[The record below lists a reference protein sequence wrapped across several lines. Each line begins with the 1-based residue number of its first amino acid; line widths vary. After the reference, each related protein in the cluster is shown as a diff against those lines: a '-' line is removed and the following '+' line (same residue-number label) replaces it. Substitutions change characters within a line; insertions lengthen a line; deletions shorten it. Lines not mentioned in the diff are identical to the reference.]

1 MIRAVLVVIMHEFFA
16 SSVIQGALFPTAL
29 IAVVT
34 ASMSV
39 MVLAHRLSFLT
50 VGVSH
55 ASLAGLGIAVTL
67 SLPLLPTATF
77 ISCLLAMLLA
87 WMPRNEG
94 ISEDTGTGL
103 LFAGSM
109 ALGIVLLSR
118 VSQSEVNIFGL
129 LFGDIL
135 TVNPDE
141 SLWLSFVGAVI
152 VLLLAIFARRW
163 WSIAFDPVTASASGL
178 AVGPLRI
185 LLYATVGMSVMMC
198 VKLAGIV
205 LTTGMMVLPAATA
218 WFWGRSLPGLWALSV
233 AVALSGSFIGLYI
246 SYVWDWPSGA
256 TVVLILCLMF
266 IVSWGILW
274 IKKLLGK
281 RRLKLE

>member
-1 MIRAVLVVIMHEFFA
+1 MLHDFLTSPVIH
-16 SSVIQGALFPTAL
+16 GALLPAGL

-39 MVLAHRLSFLT
+39 MILAHRLSFLT

-55 ASLAGLGIAVTL
+55 ASLAGLGLAVTL

-77 ISCLLAMLLA
+77 ISCILAVLLA
-87 WMPRNEG
+87 WMPKSDG

-118 VSQSEVNIFGL
+118 VSQSEVNLFSL

-141 SLWLSFVGAVI
+141 YRWLAFVAVVI
-152 VLLLAIFARRW
+152 ILLLLIFARRW
-163 WSIAFDPVTASASGL
+163 WSIAFDPVTAAASGL

-185 LLYATVGMSVMMC
+185 LLYATVGMTVMMC

-205 LTTGMMVLPAATA
+205 LTTGMLVLPAATA
-218 WFWGRSLPGLWALSV
+218 WFWGRSLSILWAISMI
-233 AVALSGSFIGLYI
+233 VALTGTYLGLYL
-246 SYVWDWPSGA
+246 SYVQDWPSGA
-256 TVVLILCLMF
+256 TVVLMLCCMF
-266 IVSWGILW
+266 MLSWGISWL
-274 IKKLLGK
+274 KKEHGK
-281 RRLKLE
+281 KQLEQE